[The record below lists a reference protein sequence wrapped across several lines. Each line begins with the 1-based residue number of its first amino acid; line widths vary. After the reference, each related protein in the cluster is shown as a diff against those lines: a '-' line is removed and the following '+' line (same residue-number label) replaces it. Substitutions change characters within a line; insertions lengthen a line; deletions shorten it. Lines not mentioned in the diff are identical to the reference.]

1 MKENATAGKYTVKAT
16 SYYVKDSAGQYQD
29 GTGQRYRYKKTYT
42 NDVTLT
48 SQQAKKLNAD
58 IKQAAGGVPTS
69 IIAGISAIVVL
80 VVAVFGMIFLM
91 MKRRKRADNRMADLE
106 AELAKLKANQK

>member
-1 MKENATAGKYTVKAT
+1 M
-16 SYYVKDSAGQYQD
+16 
-29 GTGQRYRYKKTYT
+29 
-42 NDVTLT
+42 
-48 SQQAKKLNAD
+48 
-58 IKQAAGGVPTS
+58 PTS

-80 VVAVFGMIFLM
+80 VAAVFGMIFLM